1 MTKLPDF
8 LKKYFWDVEF
18 KNIDLEKR
26 KVFVLKRILE
36 YGDEQAVSWM
46 LQNFKRSEIKN
57 VLCNFRGFSQ
67 KSANFWALL
76 LNIPKEEVICLKK
89 ALSKEQK
96 KIWPY

>member
-1 MTKLPDF
+1 MTKLPNF
-8 LKKYFWDVEF
+8 LKKYFQDVEF

-26 KVFVLKRILE
+26 RVFILKRILE
-36 YGDEQAVSWM
+36 YGNEQAVFWM
-46 LQNFKRSEIKN
+46 LQNFKRLEIKN

-76 LNIPKEEVICLKK
+76 LNIPKEEIICLKK
-89 ALSKEQK
+89 RSSKEQK